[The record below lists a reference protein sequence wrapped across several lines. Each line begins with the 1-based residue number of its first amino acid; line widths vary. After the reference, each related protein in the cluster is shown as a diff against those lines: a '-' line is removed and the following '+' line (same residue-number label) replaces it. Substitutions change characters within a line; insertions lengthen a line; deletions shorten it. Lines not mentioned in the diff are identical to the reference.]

1 MAEELEPLLNDP
13 LFLRL
18 REIRRDV
25 EAGHADPETVKRW
38 DELRETVAAIV
49 DHLKATLIA
58 SSQEDR
64 EHATRKWIQSFVDL
78 HWPGP
83 TVH

>member
-1 MAEELEPLLNDP
+1 MAEELEALLNDP

-25 EAGHADPETVKRW
+25 EAGHADLGNRQAVSRTAGDRGG
-38 DELRETVAAIV
+38 
-49 DHLKATLIA
+49 HLKATLIA